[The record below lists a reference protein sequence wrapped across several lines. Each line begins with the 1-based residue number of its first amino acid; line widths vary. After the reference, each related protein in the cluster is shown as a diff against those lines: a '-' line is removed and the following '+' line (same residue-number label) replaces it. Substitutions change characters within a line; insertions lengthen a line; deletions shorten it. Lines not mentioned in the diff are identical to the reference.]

1 MTQKFHFYFHLPD
14 LGEAQGICAQGDM
27 REDAH
32 WSTVQNNKNREIT
45 WPFLKCKMEYNTA
58 VKITE
63 LDLHLPTWQM
73 YHVSK
78 NLKNQ

>member
-32 WSTVQNNKNREIT
+32 
-45 WPFLKCKMEYNTA
+45 
-58 VKITE
+58 
-63 LDLHLPTWQM
+63 
-73 YHVSK
+73 
-78 NLKNQ
+78 